1 MKNPVSPNQLNPES
15 PWLGLR
21 AFTEFAKDYFF
32 GRDTELNDLNDR
44 IMAKPLTILFGQSG
58 LGKSSLVQAGLAPRL
73 RSSGYLPIYI
83 RFDHAVEAVSIEE
96 QVLDSLT
103 LSLHSSGRGD
113 IAERIAEFLS
123 KNEGK
128 FDKSSELWLLFH
140 DPSIGLISSKKNT
153 EERPVRLVFI
163 IDQFEEI
170 FTLGE
175 RKERKEIS
183 DRFRDT
189 LAAMV
194 ENRPPASLRK
204 ELENNDDLAEKIDY
218 RTHASRFLLILR
230 EDFLH
235 ILERWK
241 RSIPSM
247 MSNRVEL
254 RMLNGPQAF
263 MAVVRPGRLR
273 VGKPAIIS
281 DEVGEAIVRFVAG
294 QTDDVPLSQIDAVPP
309 LLSLVCA
316 ELNEQRQAT
325 NELQITNA
333 QFKGRS
339 IDILEGFYDRSFA
352 LDSHDMQTNQPRDI
366 SRALKRAKQLI
377 EDRLITPDGY
387 RENISYESIA
397 KDLLQDSDGEPI
409 SPSIAKS
416 VLDGLVERRLLTVEE
431 RLGVRRV
438 ELTHD
443 ILTAIVKSSRD
454 KRHEEESQQR
464 LRILKEKAENEKAKI
479 IKERN
484 RLRRFSIISS
494 CLAILAIGAA
504 TMAFSWYRQA
514 KKMALEAEQA
524 EAQAKEASLKKTQS
538 EALAQKAEEEALRLF
553 RLMRSGFSE
562 LYDQVVNS
570 KLEQVPGINIEKTL
584 DIKRQMREYLLGH
597 LGSGLELQSRIKE
610 EPKLI
615 ARQITRIHL
624 DEGRD
629 RILVKDFNKATE
641 SLKKAMESS
650 RKTGLDSQE
659 DAESRADI
667 LLEETRVLS
676 NAEKRSEGAMLAKQ
690 SIEEVAVLADQ
701 WPNSWRLR
709 FILIRLKNLIN
720 VGDAKSSAIYAQL
733 YKSMIEIAEESNR
746 QFDPVLWR
754 FTLGANQ
761 QSSEVDDAELSAD
774 YSFALDLIR
783 FFKTEIISNKRYSLL
798 DKQEAAEHFFTYIGE
813 LRDQLAQDSNPA
825 TFEKR
830 SAVVEELEKTV
841 AEMEKVLRLSISVYN
856 IRNVLL
862 EIQQAGISQR
872 INSLQPDQIAAAR
885 EQHRIIAS
893 HFGIG
898 GSFVES
904 FAKIVKDYVDSDST
918 EKENALLKVQQIAKD
933 FENMDLKNA
942 EVVMS
947 DYRISSAV
955 ESLPAKDPV
964 VEIYTSLLD
973 RYLFLY
979 REDSQHDVDL
989 YFETLVN
996 VCRDRISKWTRDGEN
1011 EKLLEFYEIYLR
1023 NADLTSRTQND
1034 KSVLVEELR
1043 NIASAAIKLDK
1054 PEIAE
1059 EIWIASYAI
1068 CETIIQE
1075 RPWDFYIHQAQF
1087 GLCFEAAKEWNA
1099 LKNQVNTQRW
1109 LRRGWESYRLFS
1121 GDSIDLTSVA
1131 VLPQRGE
1138 NVENLVP
1145 DAQLFFDG
1153 LKPVS
1158 KGGVPN
1164 TVQTVPCD
1172 FSGKMFPLKTYV
1184 IPGQASFQQLKNQL
1198 RWVYEYR
1205 GGKPDPTYVSIID
1218 KLGAEANEM
1227 GLDFKTHFNRNFSK
1241 LLATEKNR
1249 SLLEVL
1255 SIEAMRR
1262 ATGDS
1267 TEVETI
1273 LPKTLQIFESLISSS
1288 IASNNWAQLEH
1299 HSRRLLS
1306 RDGSNKNASVALAF
1320 SLFAQERV
1328 ADSISILKTDWPDNK
1343 GAIGSMVRAYVGN
1356 DERGGSFSRLYRI
1369 ADENNVSFPDLMQYA
1384 LSTEIEKERM
1394 KENRLEQARTV
1405 KEELSKLS
1413 NIKPSG
1419 NSDESIADA
1428 SVDSSD
1434 LIGRLITIADR
1445 AMFAED
1451 WDQAIEVSKD
1461 VLNYKP
1467 EDLAAKSK
1475 LAISYMMSGKEAL
1488 AQEIMDQIW
1497 DVFQENISGA
1507 EHLLMYRN
1515 SIKSAGLNYNSSF
1528 IAGLL
1533 SDPDD
1538 LFAVQYG
1545 LNPDTSL
1552 HTVRLILSNED
1563 GKFQWYVFECK
1574 RGYDKKVADQIS
1586 GFSRRFIA
1594 DTWAWDEIL
1603 GYGKFLQQGID
1614 SAPPSVESILKGFT
1628 NRERL
1633 PEIRDALILNRSP
1646 SSEYFSAIWN
1656 LQRWQQRVKLIDLHQ
1671 QLSGY
1676 DDEIFNK
1683 QESDRQ
1689 LMRRFNTASFKAL
1702 FLRRWDESEAWARKV
1717 LEIDPDYLYGLGNLA
1732 NSFLYR
1738 GRYNEAIEIY
1748 REHWDKDDDGDSFGS
1763 FIVDDFERLKDA
1775 GITHPDTK
1783 RVLMELPTPK
1793 PRNP

>member
-32 GRDTELNDLNDR
+32 GRDSELNDLNDR

-58 LGKSSLVQAGLAPRL
+58 LGKSSLVQAGLAPRF

-83 RFDHAVEAVSIEE
+83 RFDHAFDAESIEE
-96 QVLDSLT
+96 QLLDSLT
-103 LSLHSSGRGD
+103 LSLYSSGRGD
-113 IAERIAEFLS
+113 IAERIAEFLI
-123 KNEGK
+123 KNDGK
-128 FDKSSELWLLFH
+128 FDKSSVLWLLFH
-140 DPSIGLISSKKNT
+140 DPSIGLISSKENT
-153 EERPVRLVFI
+153 QERPVRLVFI

-194 ENRPPASLRK
+194 ENRPPTSLRK

-352 LDSHDMQTNQPRDI
+352 LDSHDMQTHQPRDI

-454 KRHEEESQQR
+454 KRHDEESQQR

-484 RLRRFSIISS
+484 KLRRFSIISS
-494 CLAILAIGAA
+494 CLAIMAIGAA

-514 KKMALEAEQA
+514 KKMAVEAEQA
-524 EAQAKEASLKKTQS
+524 EAEAKEASLKKTQS

-553 RLMRSGFSE
+553 RLTRSGFSE
-562 LYDQVVNS
+562 LYDQIVNS

-584 DIKRQMREYLLGH
+584 DIKRQMREYLIGQ
-597 LGSGLELQSRIKE
+597 LGSGLELQSRLKE
-610 EPKLI
+610 DPKLI

-659 DAESRADI
+659 DAESRGDI
-667 LLEETRVLS
+667 LLEETRALS
-676 NAEKRSEGAMLAKQ
+676 NAEKRTEGAMLAKK
-690 SIEEVAVLADQ
+690 SIEEVSVLADQ

-720 VGDAKSSAIYAQL
+720 VGDEKSSAIYAQL

-746 QFDPVLWR
+746 QFDPVLWT

-761 QSSEVDDAELSAD
+761 QSNQGDDAESSAD

-783 FFKTEIISNKRYSLL
+783 FFKTDIISNRRYSLL
-798 DKQEAAEHFFTYIGE
+798 DKQEAAENFFTYIGE
-813 LRDQLAQDSNPA
+813 LRDQLAKDSNPA
-825 TFEKR
+825 TIEKR
-830 SAVVEELEKTV
+830 RSVVEELENTV
-841 AEMEKVLRLSISVYN
+841 AEMEKVLRLSIPVYN

-862 EIQQAGISQR
+862 EIQQAGFSQR
-872 INSLQPDQIAAAR
+872 INTIEYDRIAAAR
-885 EQHRIIAS
+885 KQHRIIAS

-904 FAKIVKDYVDSDST
+904 FAKMVKDYVDSDST
-918 EKENALLKVQQIAKD
+918 EKENALLQVQQIAKD
-933 FENMDLKNA
+933 FETMDLKNA
-942 EVVMS
+942 QIVMS
-947 DYRISSAV
+947 DYRISSAI
-955 ESLPAKDPV
+955 ELLPAKDPV
-964 VEIYTSLLD
+964 LEIYAALLD

-979 REDSQHDVDL
+979 IEDSQQDVDL

-996 VCRDRISKWTRDGEN
+996 VCRDRISKWSSDGEN
-1011 EKLLEFYEIYLR
+1011 EKLFEFYEVYLR
-1023 NADLTSRTQND
+1023 NAVLTSRTQND
-1034 KSVLVEELR
+1034 KSVLLEELR
-1043 NIASAAIKLDK
+1043 NIAIAAIKLDK

-1059 EIWIASYAI
+1059 EIWSASNAI
-1068 CETIIQE
+1068 CETIIQA

-1099 LKNQVNTQRW
+1099 LKNQENTQRW

-1121 GDSIDLTSVA
+1121 GDSIDLASVA

-1138 NVENLVP
+1138 KVENLDP
-1145 DAQLFFDG
+1145 DAQRFFDR

-1164 TVQTVPCD
+1164 TVQSVPCD

-1184 IPGQASFQQLKNQL
+1184 IPGKTSFQQLKNQL
-1198 RWVYEYR
+1198 RWVDEYR
-1205 GGKPDPTYVSIID
+1205 GGKPDPTYVAIID
-1218 KLGAEANEM
+1218 RLGAEANEM
-1227 GLDFKTHFNRNFSK
+1227 GLDFKTHFDRNFTK

-1262 ATGDS
+1262 ATGS
-1267 TEVETI
+1267 TQDETI
-1273 LPKTLQIFESLISSS
+1273 LPKTLQIFESLIGSS
-1288 IASNNWAQLEH
+1288 IASSNWAQLEH
-1299 HSRRLLS
+1299 QSRRLLS

-1343 GAIGSMVRAYVGN
+1343 GAIGNIVRAYVGN
-1356 DERGGSFSRLYRI
+1356 DERGTSFSRLYRI
-1369 ADENNVSFPDLMQYA
+1369 ADENNVSFPDLMEYA
-1384 LSTEIEKERM
+1384 LSTEIEKERK
-1394 KENRLEQARTV
+1394 KENRLEQATKA
-1405 KEELSKLS
+1405 KEELSELS
-1413 NIKPSG
+1413 NINQSG
-1419 NSDESIADA
+1419 NNDESIADA
-1428 SVDSSD
+1428 SLRSSD

-1461 VLNYKP
+1461 ILNYKP
-1467 EDLAAKSK
+1467 DDLDAKSK
-1475 LAISYMMSGKEAL
+1475 LAISYMMNRQEAL
-1488 AQEIMDQIW
+1488 AQEIIDRIW
-1497 DVFQENISGA
+1497 DVFQENMSGA

-1515 SIKSAGLNYNSSF
+1515 SIKAAGLNYNSSI
-1528 IAGLL
+1528 IAGV
-1533 SDPDD
+1533 SSHPDD
-1538 LFAVQYG
+1538 LFSLQYG
-1545 LNPDTSL
+1545 LDPDTSL
-1552 HTVRLILSNED
+1552 HTIRLIVSNED
-1563 GKFQWYVFECK
+1563 GKFQWFVFESK
-1574 RGYDKKVADQIS
+1574 RGYDRKVADQIS
-1586 GFSRRFIA
+1586 GYSPRFIA
-1594 DTWAWDEIL
+1594 ETWAWDKIL
-1603 GYGKFLQQGID
+1603 VYGKFLQQGID
-1614 SAPPSVESILKGFT
+1614 SSPPSVESILKGFS
-1628 NRERL
+1628 NPERL

-1656 LQRWQQRVKLIDLHQ
+1656 LQRWQQRVKLIELNQ
-1671 QLSGY
+1671 KLSGY
-1676 DDEIFNK
+1676 DEQIFNK

-1689 LMRRFNTASFKAL
+1689 LKRRFNTASFKAL
-1702 FLRRWDESEAWARKV
+1702 FLERWDESEAWARKV

-1775 GITHPDTK
+1775 GITHPDTQ

-1793 PRNP
+1793 PRQP